1 MSEKG
6 GDDFSSPRSLSDTP
20 LDDESVGDSPFPD
33 GNPDSLSPSSSSFA
47 VFTKEQDGSSSS
59 APDPHPSTQT
69 QDSVIVIDEA
79 VPRGSLGSGEDDEVP
94 GERDTDDPPR
104 PPSPSRTCS
113 ITDEEALGVSTEVH
127 PPSDDL
133 LEPHFEVLDIVG
145 KEEREGGRDHEVGR
159 KKDRNKTTGSVKKEG
174 VGGSKRE
181 SFSRE
186 KGREREGRRNRDE
199 DGKEERNDRG
209 SELAVSSL
217 HALSLSLLSLPL
229 SSFLS
234 LPLSCFLSLS
244 LFPLI
249 RWISR
254 RNSERYFSHYL

>member
-1 MSEKG
+1 MG
-6 GDDFSSPRSLSDTP
+6 
-20 LDDESVGDSPFPD
+20 
-33 GNPDSLSPSSSSFA
+33 A
-47 VFTKEQDGSSSS
+47 
-59 APDPHPSTQT
+59 
-69 QDSVIVIDEA
+69 
-79 VPRGSLGSGEDDEVP
+79 
-94 GERDTDDPPR
+94 
-104 PPSPSRTCS
+104 
-113 ITDEEALGVSTEVH
+113 GVSTEVH

-159 KKDRNKTTGSVKKEG
+159 KKDRNKTTGVCVCMSSLTSHVTYVYSPETDLLVNRGMLGVMVVIGRFHVAVGSVKKEG

-234 LPLSCFLSLS
+234 PPLLFSLS
-244 LFPLI
+244 FSLI